1 MDYYSYK
8 KIYTGGDMFTLSGA
22 DFKGLLQ
29 YKDGKVTTV
38 DTNEDLLPKST
49 YDTDL
54 LTSKIFRDRTVTELN
69 IDLPVVRSECI
80 FGLNETFN
88 YNSLKFKLDNIR
100 KNNVF
105 VYSRC
110 FIASNS
116 LPYSDDITY
125 AGLPTLSSTEFN
137 VYNVNRDNPAVND
150 TAAFSESLNFNGLGD
165 VFDTTAQTNYDFNDR
180 FAFFCIT
187 KNAFIA
193 LTGSGSSIGVTEES
207 TMYES
212 STANDLQFSE
222 LGGITSNKSSVFIT
236 DTGNNTILKYSIN
249 GYLNNDSALT
259 NTRYLL
265 KVLGG
270 EGNIERRSNFFK
282 PTIVTCNEEYVA
294 VYDSGNTCIK
304 MYTVDFEYVTT
315 FSILNLKR
323 QRRGT
328 EVLGAMEFDPDFKS
342 LYVITTDDNG
352 AMFLYRINVTTSKLE
367 KVLLNETLDI
377 AGGET
382 LKSIAFSTVDSNYWN
397 ICTDRKI
404 YKKYKTIPQYEIG
417 YFDENRLFDFVG
429 SGGEIENRW
438 NYQDTKWRNS
448 NFNWNLVSSVSG
460 DVGSGGSVTEQKFR
474 GVSISLGENGNDK
487 FLMFSRKRIY
497 FFNEPTSLAYQKVIK
512 RFNYPN
518 YGVNGFSLKPEEYV
532 QIPVINSELYKI
544 VYDMLMIK
552 NNLVGR
558 FAGQY
563 NDDILRLDNYNYNI
577 DLSKLKGDTVEDF
590 FLHHNEENIVGAINR
605 TLSEIYDIQL
615 KLVNLTSVDVGSVVQ
630 RGDRYI
636 TNSLCAVS
644 GTPDVPGGPVD
655 PDTPSNIT
663 INKTASLATVFMAG
677 EYIQYSVT
685 ITNPGAKS
693 VDFITV
699 TDTITARENT
709 DDPYN
714 IFDTSFTMTP
724 GQSVIAT
731 YDYQITSDDVTAGSV
746 VNTASVNFIDGINSD
761 SVTVI
766 NDFVE
771 TDLLLTK
778 AIINEPAE
786 IIEGT
791 ILRYKVQVTNTGSTA
806 TDLIIT
812 DSQQP
817 DIQNITGELF
827 NGIASLG
834 TNETAITTYEY
845 VVKASDVGGK
855 VSNTVTLTADPDGP
869 ETLVTL
875 TKTKE
880 TNTAV
885 TVILP
890 SIKLLASAA
899 QGGRDTWKIG
909 QGVYGSYNLTNQMQ
923 LGTSAK
929 DRLIV
934 VTGSFAHNDAQAV
947 FAKSCNISAG
957 TNYSLN
963 RITPYNN
970 TTDHGAFIFSGVIPA
985 GVNAGA
991 AGGPTG
997 GSVTVNLGWSGA
1009 VDSSDDY
1016 GSTFPEAINVYEIT
1030 DFTSTAAA
1038 GSFIKTGNNGNG
1050 NSDIGG
1056 NATLGSSISLPQGSV
1071 CIAVCRTADYNAAN
1085 GNPSLTLSNN
1095 MTVDYTWD
1103 QKELAGQVGH
1113 IFSTTNRSVTIN
1125 AKNTTSRSLSRTY
1138 ITAAVFK

>member
-125 AGLPTLSSTEFN
+125 AGLPTLGSTEFT
-137 VYNVNRDNPAVND
+137 VYNVNRDNPAVYN

-165 VFDTTAQTNYDFNDR
+165 VFDTTAQTNYEFNDR

-270 EGNIERRSNFFK
+270 EGNIERRSNFFR

-487 FLMFSRKRIY
+487 FLMFSRNRIY

-644 GTPDVPGGPVD
+644 GVDSPDES
-655 PDTPSNIT
+655 SNIT
-663 INKTASLATVFMAG
+663 INKTASLATVFKAG

-685 ITNPGAKS
+685 ITNPGTKS

-714 IFDTSFTMTP
+714 IFDISFTMTP

-771 TDLLLTK
+771 TDILLTK

-869 ETLVTL
+869 ETLITL
-875 TKTKE
+875 TKT
-880 TNTAV
+880 V
-885 TVILP
+885 TTSGTVVGSQPGEEIFTQSGNFIVPNGVTSVSVVLVG
-890 SIKLLASAA
+890 SGKGDSGHSEF
-899 QGGRDTWKIG
+899 GG
-909 QGVYGSYNLTNQMQ
+909 VVAYGSNGNTPGGYANADGG
-923 LGTSAK
+923 GTGG
-929 DRLIV
+929 
-934 VTGSFAHNDAQAV
+934 TGGPTTVSN
-947 FAKSCNISAG
+947 NGG
-957 TNYSLN
+957 TFF
-963 RITPYNN
+963 TC
-970 TTDHGAFIFSGVIPA
+970 DVGCG
-985 GVNAGA
+985 GGA
-991 AGGPTG
+991 AG
-997 GSVTVNLGWSGA
+997 
-1009 VDSSDDY
+1009 Y
-1016 GSTFPEAINVYEIT
+1016 
-1030 DFTSTAAA
+1030 
-1038 GSFIKTGNNGNG
+1038 TGN
-1050 NSDIGG
+1050 GG
-1056 NATLGSSISLPQGSV
+1056 NAGVRNNVRGKSGTGGGGAGGTFVRSGDVTSGGGVGLLGEGTSGTECSATSIFDCYFAEGGSGGANGGGYGMSQGNVPVIAGGSYGGGYSSGMTGCGGTVYNIDSDAGGGGGLAWKNNISVTPGSSLPV
-1071 CIAVCRTADYNAAN
+1071 
-1085 GNPSLTLSNN
+1085 
-1095 MTVDYTWD
+1095 TVD
-1103 QKELAGQVGH
+1103 AGGNGAVRIIWGPNRA
-1113 IFSTTNRSVTIN
+1113 FPST
-1125 AKNTTSRSLSRTY
+1125 NTGS
-1138 ITAAVFK
+1138 I